1 MDRNVDAF
9 LAVVRSKTLTEASE
23 RIGLTQPSVTKRIA
37 NLERTLGAALFERH
51 PRGMTLT
58 AAGQVFFERAKRI
71 EAEYRASIEEVA
83 IIGSAGVS
91 VLKVGAG
98 PVFHLNCVAGLF
110 KHLKTKF
117 PDLRFELS
125 TDVKLPTSE
134 LLNEGI
140 IDVYMGVITPEH
152 MDDTIHVKYVTQVEH
167 GIVLR
172 ADDPHA
178 AKLKVDPAKLRD
190 YNWVIFAIDPE
201 TERSI
206 QEYSVPGGLDLPI
219 IDVRTT
225 SFSTGLQLVQQ
236 GNFVMS
242 APLQLVSVI
251 EAVGL
256 TIRPFAQ
263 SMPKREAGIHV
274 RKSALGYGVIEA
286 LLEFFDDFD
295 FG

>member
-1 MDRNVDAF
+1 M
-9 LAVVRSKTLTEASE
+9 
-23 RIGLTQPSVTKRIA
+23 IGLTQPSVTKRIA
-37 NLERTLGAALFERH
+37 NLEHSMGAALFERH
-51 PRGMTLT
+51 RRGMTLT

-71 EAEYRASIEEVA
+71 EAEYRASVEEVET
-83 IIGSAGVS
+83 IGSAGMS
-91 VLKVGAG
+91 VLRVGAG

-117 PDLRFELS
+117 PDLRLELS

-140 IDVYMGVITPEH
+140 IDVYMGVITPDH
-152 MDDTIHVKYVTQVEH
+152 LDDTIHVKYITQVEH

-178 AKLKVDPAKLRD
+178 TESKIDPATLHD

-225 SFSTGLQLVQQ
+225 SFSTGLQLVQR

-242 APLQLVSVI
+242 APLQLASVI
-251 EAVGL
+251 EAAGL

-263 SMPKREAGIHV
+263 GVPKREAGIHV

-286 LLEFFDDFD
+286 LLEFFDGFN
-295 FG
+295 FGYHARDNHQ